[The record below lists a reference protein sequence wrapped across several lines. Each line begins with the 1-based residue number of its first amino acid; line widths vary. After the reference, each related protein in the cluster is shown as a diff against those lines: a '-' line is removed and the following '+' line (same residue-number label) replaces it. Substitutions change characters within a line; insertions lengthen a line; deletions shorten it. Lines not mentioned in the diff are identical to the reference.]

1 MENRKE
7 NLTTATNKGSL
18 MSHQITVCK
27 TIMTDTETRKFP
39 SSDTA
44 GNKTM
49 DQGKVSSEPTYCQE
63 RRRNSPGEVK
73 HYDWPEVTGWPFWPK
88 HQSFHCQRAQF
99 GRGSIRRQIFDGR
112 EGHKGNLIFSELRD
126 CVYKGSQGS
135 AGNFGSQSK

>member
-49 DQGKVSSEPTYCQE
+49 DQGKVSTELTYCHLQQTGPNE
-63 RRRNSPGEVK
+63 IARRHGRNGE
-73 HYDWPEVTGWPFWPK
+73 
-88 HQSFHCQRAQF
+88 
-99 GRGSIRRQIFDGR
+99 
-112 EGHKGNLIFSELRD
+112 
-126 CVYKGSQGS
+126 
-135 AGNFGSQSK
+135 